1 MFTQFCGLAGLP
13 GAFIPSPARPIVA
26 GERTTKPAK
35 SRQLALSLWFLLLL
49 TCGAAMPALSPRAA
63 MAEALVPDTAIQTAK
78 LPITQARGGARSFAV
93 ELAGGAGVFEIPEA
107 AARSPV
113 PAVLILHDAL
123 GADGRAASYAEQ
135 LLGANIAVLELREGS
150 TAAAGAALAALAADP
165 RINPAQLG
173 ILGFGTGARLAMELP
188 GTAARA
194 LLYPGCGTLAGARKM
209 AAAIEP
215 APLAHRVAWMRDAG
229 IRDFIGPAEYA
240 WNYNV
245 SGGAPGFVLPH
256 KNAAILLLHGG
267 EDPANP
273 AEACAF
279 LCESLRM
286 NGADVEHRQVPGAG
300 YAWDFP
306 QLGATPEVMLP
317 APGMTGRVAARPWP
331 AMAAQTAASVA
342 GFFAMN
348 LAR

>member
-13 GAFIPSPARPIVA
+13 GAFMPSPARPKVTI
-26 GERTTKPAK
+26 ERRIAPAK
-35 SRQLALSLWFLLLL
+35 SRPLALALWFLALLG
-49 TCGAAMPALSPRAA
+49 CGAAMPALSPRAA
-63 MAEALVPDTAIQTAK
+63 MAEALVPDTAIQTAN

-123 GADGRAASYAEQ
+123 GADGRAASDAEQ

-194 LLYPGCGTLAGARKM
+194 
-209 AAAIEP
+209 
-215 APLAHRVAWMRDAG
+215 
-229 IRDFIGPAEYA
+229 
-240 WNYNV
+240 
-245 SGGAPGFVLPH
+245 
-256 KNAAILLLHGG
+256 
-267 EDPANP
+267 
-273 AEACAF
+273 
-279 LCESLRM
+279 
-286 NGADVEHRQVPGAG
+286 
-300 YAWDFP
+300 
-306 QLGATPEVMLP
+306 
-317 APGMTGRVAARPWP
+317 
-331 AMAAQTAASVA
+331 
-342 GFFAMN
+342 
-348 LAR
+348 